1 MPDQSTASRIALLPC
16 PFCGGEGALN
26 EGDGVIWAECT
37 TCNLAL
43 PYQLERDEA
52 IAAWNT
58 RAKPDGWVAPGK
70 ITKEDVDFIK
80 SMCFQGPDMTERQER
95 RVLRVID
102 ELRLIAAAVPTPPVL
117 PEGEK
122 A

>member
-1 MPDQSTASRIALLPC
+1 MPDESTASRIAEIETRLAAAKGKFHVSREDWLRFQAAAPEDIAFLLK
-16 PFCGGEGALN
+16 
-26 EGDGVIWAECT
+26 
-37 TCNLAL
+37 LAK
-43 PYQLERDEA
+43 PE
-52 IAAWNT
+52 
-58 RAKPDGWVAPGK
+58 PDGWIAPGK